1 MPLPSSPWR
10 TLVRGRRDG
19 QEWEQRMSEA
29 TQQGAAGEDPVVIV
43 GAGLAGA
50 RAAEAVRDGF
60 GGRVVLVGEEVAA
73 PYIRP
78 PLSKEYLA
86 GTADRDSVD
95 VHPLGWYAEQ
105 AIERIAG
112 HRAAVLDRGAHRLT
126 LDDGRSLRYS
136 RLLLATGASPRP
148 FPGPGASLPGVH
160 YLRSVDDSS
169 RLRTALAEGG
179 RRVVI
184 VGSGW
189 IGLEVAATAKG
200 YGNDVIVLGRGTVP
214 LESAI
219 GAELGGVFDRLH
231 RDHGVHLG
239 NDTTVVELEGEI
251 RSGGT
256 RVTGVRLSDRTLVRA
271 DLVVV
276 GIGATPNTQLALGSG
291 LEVDDGIAV
300 SATFATS
307 DPDVFAVG
315 DVANVYHPRLG
326 HGLRVEHWANADT
339 AGAAAGRAVLG
350 DTTGYDAIPYFYTD
364 QFDLSMEYSGFG
376 ELASGAELVFRGDR
390 ATREF
395 VAFWL
400 RDGQVVAGMNVNVWD
415 VNETVQRL
423 IRSGVRVDPKR
434 LADENIA
441 LGDLLTGSE

>member
-1 MPLPSSPWR
+1 MN
-10 TLVRGRRDG
+10 
-19 QEWEQRMSEA
+19 EA
-29 TQQGAAGEDPVVIV
+29 EHTDQPGEDPVVIV

-50 RAAEAVRDGF
+50 RAAEAVRAGSS
-60 GGRVVLVGEEVAA
+60 GRVVLIGQEVDP

-86 GTADRDSVD
+86 GTADRASVD
-95 VHPLGWYAEQ
+95 VHPLPWYHEHAV
-105 AIERIAG
+105 ERIAG

-160 YLRSVDDSS
+160 YLRTVEDSD

-189 IGLEVAATAKG
+189 IGLEVAAAAKT
-200 YGNDVIVLGRGTVP
+200 YGNEVIVLGQSAVP

-219 GAELGGVFDRLH
+219 GAELGAVFEQLH
-231 RDHGVHLG
+231 RDHGVHVT
-239 NDTTVVELEGEI
+239 NNAEVTQLEGET

-256 RVTGVRLSDRTLVRA
+256 RVTGVRLQDRTLVRA

-276 GIGATPNTQLALGSG
+276 GIGATPNTELALAAG
-291 LEVDDGIAV
+291 LEVDNGIAV
-300 SATFATS
+300 SAAFATS
-307 DPDVFAVG
+307 DPDIFAVG
-315 DVANVYHPRLG
+315 DVANVYYPRLG
-326 HGLRVEHWANADT
+326 HRLRVEHWANAESG
-339 AGAAAGRAVLG
+339 GAAAGRAVLG
-350 DTTGYDAIPYFYTD
+350 ERGDLTGIPYFYSD
-364 QFDLSMEYSGFG
+364 QFDLGMEYSGFG
-376 ELASGAELVFRGDR
+376 DLAQNAEVVYRGDR
-390 ATREF
+390 AGREF

-400 RDGQVVAGMNVNVWD
+400 ADGQVVAGMNVNVWG
-415 VNETVQRL
+415 VNETVQRF
-423 IRSGVRVDPKR
+423 IRSGVRVDANR
-434 LADENIA
+434 LADESIA
-441 LGDLLTGSE
+441 LEDLLTPLG

>member
-1 MPLPSSPWR
+1 MDDSRQPGGP
-10 TLVRGRRDG
+10 G
-19 QEWEQRMSEA
+19 Q
-29 TQQGAAGEDPVVIV
+29 DPIVIA

-50 RAAEAVRDGF
+50 RAAEAIRAAGF
-60 GGRVVLVGEEVAA
+60 EGRVVLVGREVPA

-86 GTADRDSVD
+86 GSADRDSVD
-95 VHPLGWYAEQ
+95 VHPVGWYAEQ
-105 AIERIAG
+105 SIERIAG
-112 HRAAVLDRGAHRLT
+112 HRAAVLDRADHRLT
-126 LDDGRSLRYS
+126 LDDGRALRYS

-160 YLRSVDDSS
+160 YLRTVEDSD
-169 RLRTALAEGG
+169 RLRAALAEGG

-189 IGLEVAATAKG
+189 IGLEVAAAAKG
-200 YGNDVIVLGRGTVP
+200 YHNDVIVLGRGAVP
-214 LESAI
+214 LQSAL
-219 GAELGGVFDRLH
+219 GAEVGGIFEQLH

-239 NDTTVVELEGEI
+239 NNTEVVGLEGET

-256 RVTGVRLSDRTLVRA
+256 RVTGVRLSDGTLVPA

-276 GIGATPNTQLALGSG
+276 GLGATPNTQLALGAG
-291 LEVDDGIAV
+291 LAVDNGIAV
-300 SATFATS
+300 SATFQTD

-315 DVANVYHPRLG
+315 DVADVFHPRLG
-326 HGLRVEHWANADT
+326 HRLRVEHWANADT
-339 AGAAAGRAVLG
+339 AGAAAGRALLG
-350 DTTGYDAIPYFYTD
+350 DTTEYAAIPYFYTD

-376 ELASGAELVFRGDR
+376 DLAGDAEVVFRGDR
-390 ATREF
+390 AVREF

-400 RDGQVVAGMNVNVWD
+400 ADGQVVAGMNVNVWE

-423 IRSGVRVDPKR
+423 IRSGVRVDPRR
-434 LADENIA
+434 LADESIA
-441 LGDLLTGSE
+441 LEDLLDPSPGTA

>member
-1 MPLPSSPWR
+1 MDDSRQPGGP
-10 TLVRGRRDG
+10 G
-19 QEWEQRMSEA
+19 Q
-29 TQQGAAGEDPVVIV
+29 DPIVIA

-50 RAAEAVRDGF
+50 RAAEAIRAAGF
-60 GGRVVLVGEEVAA
+60 EGRVVLVGQEVPA

-86 GTADRDSVD
+86 GSADRDSVD
-95 VHPLGWYAEQ
+95 VHPVGWYAEQ
-105 AIERIAG
+105 SIERIAG
-112 HRAAVLDRGAHRLT
+112 HRAAVLDRADHRLT
-126 LDDGRSLRYS
+126 LDDGRALRYS

-160 YLRSVDDSS
+160 YLRTVEDSD
-169 RLRTALAEGG
+169 RLRAALAEGG

-189 IGLEVAATAKG
+189 IGLEVAAAAKG
-200 YGNDVIVLGRGTVP
+200 YHNDVIVLGRGAVP
-214 LESAI
+214 LQSAL
-219 GAELGGVFDRLH
+219 GAEVGGIFEQLH

-239 NDTTVVELEGEI
+239 NNTEVVGLEGET

-256 RVTGVRLSDRTLVRA
+256 RVTGVRLSDGTLVPA

-276 GIGATPNTQLALGSG
+276 GLGATPNTQLALGAG
-291 LEVDDGIAV
+291 LAVDNGIAV
-300 SATFATS
+300 SATFQTD

-315 DVANVYHPRLG
+315 DVADVFHPRLG
-326 HGLRVEHWANADT
+326 HRLRVEHWANADT
-339 AGAAAGRAVLG
+339 AGAAAGRALLG
-350 DTTGYDAIPYFYTD
+350 DTTEYAAIPYFYTD

-376 ELASGAELVFRGDR
+376 DLAGDAEVVFRGDR
-390 ATREF
+390 AGREF

-400 RDGQVVAGMNVNVWD
+400 ADGQVVAGMNVNVWE

-423 IRSGVRVDPKR
+423 IRSGVRVDPRR
-434 LADENIA
+434 LADESIA
-441 LGDLLTGSE
+441 LDDLLDPSPGTA

>member
-1 MPLPSSPWR
+1 
-10 TLVRGRRDG
+10 
-19 QEWEQRMSEA
+19 MSEA
-29 TQQGAAGEDPVVIV
+29 GQPGGAGADPIVVA

-50 RAAEAVRDGF
+50 RAVEAVRAAGYE
-60 GGRVVLVGEEVAA
+60 GRVVLVGQEVPA

-86 GTADRDSVD
+86 GAADRDSVD
-95 VHPLGWYAEQ
+95 VHPRGWYAEH

-112 HRAAVLDRGAHRLT
+112 HRAAVLDRAGHRLT
-126 LDDGRSLRYS
+126 LDDGREVRYS

-160 YLRSVDDSS
+160 YLRTVEDSE

-200 YGNDVIVLGRGTVP
+200 YGNDVIVLGRDAVP
-214 LESAI
+214 LQA
-219 GAELGGVFDRLH
+219 ALGTEVGGIFDQLH
-231 RDHGVHLG
+231 RDNGVHLG
-239 NDTTVVELEGEI
+239 NNTNVVELEGET

-276 GIGATPNTQLALGSG
+276 GLGATPNTQLALGAG
-291 LEVDDGIAV
+291 LAVDNGIAV
-300 SATFATS
+300 SATFQTD
-307 DPDVFAVG
+307 DPDIFAVG
-315 DVANVYHPRLG
+315 DVANVFHPRLG
-326 HGLRVEHWANADT
+326 HRLRVEHWANADT
-339 AGAAAGRAVLG
+339 AGAAAGRALLG
-350 DTTGYDAIPYFYTD
+350 DTTAYAAIPYFYTD

-376 ELASGAELVFRGDR
+376 DLAGGAEVVFRGDR
-390 ATREF
+390 AGREF

-400 RDGQVVAGMNVNVWD
+400 ADGRVVAGMNVNVWD

-423 IRSGVRVDPKR
+423 IRSDLRVDPRR
-434 LADENIA
+434 LADESIA
-441 LGDLLTGSE
+441 LDDLLEPSPGTA

>member
-1 MPLPSSPWR
+1 MDDSRQPGGP
-10 TLVRGRRDG
+10 G
-19 QEWEQRMSEA
+19 Q
-29 TQQGAAGEDPVVIV
+29 DPIVIA

-50 RAAEAVRDGF
+50 RAAEAIRAAGF
-60 GGRVVLVGEEVAA
+60 EGRVVLVGQEVPA

-86 GTADRDSVD
+86 GSADRDSVD
-95 VHPLGWYAEQ
+95 VHPVGWYAEQ
-105 AIERIAG
+105 SIERIAG
-112 HRAAVLDRGAHRLT
+112 HRAAVLDRADHRLT
-126 LDDGRSLRYS
+126 LDDGRALRYS

-160 YLRSVDDSS
+160 YLRTVEDSD
-169 RLRTALAEGG
+169 RLRAALAEGG

-189 IGLEVAATAKG
+189 IGLEVAAAAKG
-200 YGNDVIVLGRGTVP
+200 YHNDVIVLGRGAVP
-214 LESAI
+214 LQSAL
-219 GAELGGVFDRLH
+219 GAEVGGIFEQLH

-239 NDTTVVELEGEI
+239 NNTEVVGLEGET

-256 RVTGVRLSDRTLVRA
+256 RVTGVRLSDGTLVPA

-276 GIGATPNTQLALGSG
+276 GLGATPNTQLALGAG
-291 LEVDDGIAV
+291 LAVDNGIAV
-300 SATFATS
+300 SATFQTD

-315 DVANVYHPRLG
+315 DVADVFHPRLG
-326 HGLRVEHWANADT
+326 HRLRVEHWANADT
-339 AGAAAGRAVLG
+339 AGAAAGRALLG
-350 DTTGYDAIPYFYTD
+350 DTTEYAAIPYFYTD

-376 ELASGAELVFRGDR
+376 DLAGDAEVVFRGDR
-390 ATREF
+390 AVREF

-400 RDGQVVAGMNVNVWD
+400 ADGQVVAGMNVNVWE

-423 IRSGVRVDPKR
+423 IRSGVRVDPRR
-434 LADENIA
+434 LADESIA
-441 LGDLLTGSE
+441 LEDLLDPSPGTA

>member
-1 MPLPSSPWR
+1 MDDSRQPGGP
-10 TLVRGRRDG
+10 G
-19 QEWEQRMSEA
+19 Q
-29 TQQGAAGEDPVVIV
+29 DPIVIA

-50 RAAEAVRDGF
+50 RAAEAIRAAGF
-60 GGRVVLVGEEVAA
+60 EGRVVLVGQEVPA

-86 GTADRDSVD
+86 GSADRDSVD
-95 VHPLGWYAEQ
+95 VHPVGWYAEQ
-105 AIERIAG
+105 SIERIAG
-112 HRAAVLDRGAHRLT
+112 HRAAVLDRADHRLT
-126 LDDGRSLRYS
+126 LDDGRALRYS

-160 YLRSVDDSS
+160 YLRTVEDSD
-169 RLRTALAEGG
+169 RLRAALAEGG

-189 IGLEVAATAKG
+189 IGLEVAAAAKG
-200 YGNDVIVLGRGTVP
+200 YHNDVIVLGRGAVP
-214 LESAI
+214 LQSAL
-219 GAELGGVFDRLH
+219 GAEVGGIFEQLH

-239 NDTTVVELEGEI
+239 NNTEVVGLEGET

-256 RVTGVRLSDRTLVRA
+256 RVTGVRLSDGTLVPA

-276 GIGATPNTQLALGSG
+276 GLGATPNTQLALGAG
-291 LEVDDGIAV
+291 LAVDNGIAV
-300 SATFATS
+300 SATFQTD

-315 DVANVYHPRLG
+315 DVADVFHPRLG
-326 HGLRVEHWANADT
+326 HRLRVEHWANADT
-339 AGAAAGRAVLG
+339 AGAAAGRALLG
-350 DTTGYDAIPYFYTD
+350 DTTEYAAIPYFYTD

-376 ELASGAELVFRGDR
+376 DLAGDAEVVFRGDR
-390 ATREF
+390 AGREF

-400 RDGQVVAGMNVNVWD
+400 ADGQVVAGMNVNVWE

-423 IRSGVRVDPKR
+423 IRSGVRVDPRR
-434 LADENIA
+434 LADESIA
-441 LGDLLTGSE
+441 LEDLLDPSPGTA

>member
-1 MPLPSSPWR
+1 MDDALHADAP
-10 TLVRGRRDG
+10 GD
-19 QEWEQRMSEA
+19 E
-29 TQQGAAGEDPVVIV
+29 PVVIV

-50 RAAEAVRDGF
+50 RAAEAVRAGSDQ
-60 GGRVVLVGEEVAA
+60 RVVLVGEEVEP

-78 PLSKEYLA
+78 PLSKEYLT
-86 GTADRDSVD
+86 GSTDRASAD
-95 VHPLGWYAEQ
+95 VHPLAWYAEQ
-105 AIERIAG
+105 SIERIGG

-160 YLRSVDDSS
+160 YLRTVDDST
-169 RLRTALAEGG
+169 RLRTALAEGS

-189 IGLEVAATAKG
+189 IGLEVAAAAKG
-200 YGNDVIVLGRGTVP
+200 YGNDVIVLGHGPVP
-214 LESAI
+214 LLSAI
-219 GAELGGVFDRLH
+219 GAELGAVFEQLH

-239 NDTTVVELEGEI
+239 NNTEVVELEGET

-276 GIGATPNTQLALGSG
+276 GIGAMPNTQLALGSG
-291 LEVDDGIAV
+291 LEVDNGIAV
-300 SATFATS
+300 SATFTTS

-315 DVANVYHPRLG
+315 DVAAVHHPRLG
-326 HGLRVEHWANADT
+326 HRLRVEHWANADS
-339 AGAAAGRAVLG
+339 AGAAAGRALLG
-350 DTTGYDAIPYFYTD
+350 DRTEYDAIPYFYTD
-364 QFDLSMEYSGFG
+364 QFDLGMEYSGFG
-376 ELASGAELVFRGDR
+376 ELAKNAEVVYRGDR

-400 RDGQVVAGMNVNVWD
+400 ADGQVVAGMNVNVWD

-423 IRSGVRVDPKR
+423 IRSRTRVDPRR
-434 LADENIA
+434 LADESIA
-441 LGDLLTGSE
+441 LEDLLDPAAGLA

>member
-1 MPLPSSPWR
+1 M
-10 TLVRGRRDG
+10 VERGIEESRPPADPAD
-19 QEWEQRMSEA
+19 E
-29 TQQGAAGEDPVVIV
+29 PVVIV

-50 RAAEAVRDGF
+50 RAAEAVRAGST
-60 GGRVVLVGEEVAA
+60 GRVLLIGEEIDA

-86 GTADRDSVD
+86 GTAGRESVD
-95 VHPLGWYAEQ
+95 VHPVGWYAGNG
-105 AIERIAG
+105 IERIAG
-112 HRAAVLDRGAHRLT
+112 HRAAVLNRGAHRLT
-126 LDDGRSLRYS
+126 LDDGRTVRYS

-160 YLRSVDDSS
+160 YLRSLADSE

-184 VGSGW
+184 IGTGW
-189 IGLEVAATAKG
+189 IGLEVAAAAKV
-200 YGNDVIVLGRGTVP
+200 YGNDVIVLGRNAVP
-214 LESAI
+214 LASAV
-219 GAELGGVFDRLH
+219 GAEVGAVFDQLH

-239 NDTTVVELEGEI
+239 NNTIVAELEGET

-276 GIGATPNTQLALGSG
+276 GLGATPNTQLALGSG
-291 LEVDDGIAV
+291 LAVDNGIAV

-315 DVANVYHPRLG
+315 DVANVFHPRLG
-326 HGLRVEHWANADT
+326 HRLRVEHWANADT
-339 AGAAAGRAVLG
+339 AGAAAGRAMLG
-350 DTTGYDAIPYFYTD
+350 DTTEYDAIPYFYTD
-364 QFDLSMEYSGFG
+364 QFDLGMEYSGFG
-376 ELASGAELVFRGDR
+376 ELAAEAAVVFRGDR
-390 ATREF
+390 ARRKF

-400 RDGQVVAGMNVNVWD
+400 ADGQVVAGMNVNVWD
-415 VNETVQRL
+415 VNATVQRL
-423 IRSGVRVDPKR
+423 IRSGVRVDASR
-434 LADENIA
+434 LVDENIA
-441 LGDLLTGSE
+441 LEDLLPPSSG

>member
-1 MPLPSSPWR
+1 MDDSRQPGGP
-10 TLVRGRRDG
+10 G
-19 QEWEQRMSEA
+19 Q
-29 TQQGAAGEDPVVIV
+29 DPIVIA

-50 RAAEAVRDGF
+50 RAAEAIRAAGF
-60 GGRVVLVGEEVAA
+60 EGRVVLVGQEVPA

-86 GTADRDSVD
+86 GSADRDSVD
-95 VHPLGWYAEQ
+95 VHPVGWYAEQ
-105 AIERIAG
+105 SIERIAG
-112 HRAAVLDRGAHRLT
+112 HRAAVLDRADHRLT
-126 LDDGRSLRYS
+126 LDDGRVLRYS

-160 YLRSVDDSS
+160 YLRTVEDSD
-169 RLRTALAEGG
+169 RLRAALAEGG

-189 IGLEVAATAKG
+189 IGLEVAAAAKG
-200 YGNDVIVLGRGTVP
+200 YHNDVIVLGRGAVP
-214 LESAI
+214 LQSAL
-219 GAELGGVFDRLH
+219 GAEVGGIFEQLH

-239 NDTTVVELEGEI
+239 NNTEVVGLEGET

-256 RVTGVRLSDRTLVRA
+256 RVTGVRLSDGTLVPA

-276 GIGATPNTQLALGSG
+276 GLGATPNTQLALGAG
-291 LEVDDGIAV
+291 LAVDNGIAV
-300 SATFATS
+300 SATFQTD

-315 DVANVYHPRLG
+315 DVADVFHPRLG
-326 HGLRVEHWANADT
+326 HRLRVEHWANADT
-339 AGAAAGRAVLG
+339 AGAAAGRALLG
-350 DTTGYDAIPYFYTD
+350 DTTEYAAIPYFYTD

-376 ELASGAELVFRGDR
+376 DLAGDAEVVFRGDR
-390 ATREF
+390 AGREF

-400 RDGQVVAGMNVNVWD
+400 ADGQVVAGMNVNVWE

-423 IRSGVRVDPKR
+423 IRSGVRVDPRR
-434 LADENIA
+434 LADESIA
-441 LGDLLTGSE
+441 LEDLLDPSPGTA

>member
-1 MPLPSSPWR
+1 MVDPGNTGSPQPLEPA
-10 TLVRGRRDG
+10 D
-19 QEWEQRMSEA
+19 E
-29 TQQGAAGEDPVVIV
+29 PVVIV

-50 RAAEAVRDGF
+50 RAAEAVRAGSA
-60 GGRVVLVGEEVAA
+60 GRVVLIGEETEA

-78 PLSKEYLA
+78 PLSKEYLTGSA
-86 GTADRDSVD
+86 ERDVVD
-95 VHPLGWYAEQ
+95 VHPVGWYAEH

-126 LDDGRSLRYS
+126 LDDGRSVRYS
-136 RLLLATGASPRP
+136 RLILATGASPRP

-160 YLRSVDDSS
+160 YLRSLADST

-184 VGSGW
+184 IGTGW
-189 IGLEVAATAKG
+189 IGLEVAAAAKG
-200 YGNDVIVLGRGTVP
+200 YGNDVILLGRGAVP
-214 LESAI
+214 LASAI
-219 GAELGGVFDRLH
+219 GAELGSVFQELH
-231 RDHGVHLG
+231 RDNGVHLG
-239 NDTTVVELEGEI
+239 NNTDVVELEGET

-276 GIGATPNTQLALGSG
+276 GLGATPNTQLALGSG
-291 LEVDDGIAV
+291 LDVDNGIAV

-315 DVANVYHPRLG
+315 DVANVFHPRLG
-326 HGLRVEHWANADT
+326 HRLRVEHWATADT

-350 DTTGYDAIPYFYTD
+350 DTTEYDAIPYFYTD
-364 QFDLSMEYSGFG
+364 QFDLGMEYSGFG
-376 ELASGAELVFRGDR
+376 DLARSAEVVFRGDR
-390 ATREF
+390 AGRKF

-400 RDGQVVAGMNVNVWD
+400 ADGRVVAGMNVNVWD

-423 IRSGVRVDPKR
+423 IRSGVRVEANR
-434 LADENIA
+434 LADETIA
-441 LGDLLTGSE
+441 LEDLLTPSPG

>member
-1 MPLPSSPWR
+1 MDDSRQPGGP
-10 TLVRGRRDG
+10 G
-19 QEWEQRMSEA
+19 Q
-29 TQQGAAGEDPVVIV
+29 DPIVIA

-50 RAAEAVRDGF
+50 RAAEAIRAAGF
-60 GGRVVLVGEEVAA
+60 EGRVVLVGQEVPA

-86 GTADRDSVD
+86 GSADRDSVD
-95 VHPLGWYAEQ
+95 VHPVGWYAEQ
-105 AIERIAG
+105 SIERIAG
-112 HRAAVLDRGAHRLT
+112 HRAAVLDRADHRLT
-126 LDDGRSLRYS
+126 LDDGRALRYS

-160 YLRSVDDSS
+160 YLRTVEDSD
-169 RLRTALAEGG
+169 RLRAALAEGG

-189 IGLEVAATAKG
+189 IGLEVAAAAKG
-200 YGNDVIVLGRGTVP
+200 YHNDVIVLGRGAVP
-214 LESAI
+214 LQSAL
-219 GAELGGVFDRLH
+219 GAEVGGIFEQLH

-239 NDTTVVELEGEI
+239 NNTEVVGLEGET

-256 RVTGVRLSDRTLVRA
+256 RVTGVRLSDDTLVRA

-276 GIGATPNTQLALGSG
+276 GLGATPNTQLALGAG
-291 LEVDDGIAV
+291 LAVDNGIAV
-300 SATFATS
+300 SATFQTD

-315 DVANVYHPRLG
+315 DVADVFHPRLG
-326 HGLRVEHWANADT
+326 HRLRVEHWANADT
-339 AGAAAGRAVLG
+339 AGAAAGRALLG
-350 DTTGYDAIPYFYTD
+350 DTTEYAAIPYFYTD

-376 ELASGAELVFRGDR
+376 DLAGDAEVVFRGDR
-390 ATREF
+390 AVREF

-400 RDGQVVAGMNVNVWD
+400 ADGQVVAGMNVNVWE

-423 IRSGVRVDPKR
+423 IRSGVRVDPRR
-434 LADENIA
+434 LADESIA
-441 LGDLLTGSE
+441 LEDLLDPSPGTA

>member
-1 MPLPSSPWR
+1 M
-10 TLVRGRRDG
+10 VERGNTEPAHPG
-19 QEWEQRMSEA
+19 A
-29 TQQGAAGEDPVVIV
+29 QGDEPVVIV

-50 RAAEAVRDGF
+50 RAAEAVRAGST
-60 GGRVVLVGEEVAA
+60 GRVVLIGEEIDA

-86 GTADRDSVD
+86 GTADRDVVD
-95 VHPLGWYAEQ
+95 VHPLGWYADQ
-105 AIERIAG
+105 GIERIAG
-112 HRAAVLDRGAHRLT
+112 HRAAVLDRGAHRVT

-160 YLRSVDDSS
+160 YLRSIGDST
-169 RLRTALAEGG
+169 RLRAALSPGG
-179 RRVVI
+179 RRVVVI
-184 VGSGW
+184 GTGW
-189 IGLEVAATAKG
+189 IGMEVAAAARG
-200 YGNDVIVLGRGTVP
+200 YGNEVIVLGRGAVP
-214 LESAI
+214 LASAI
-219 GAELGGVFDRLH
+219 GPELGAVFERLH
-231 RDHGVHLG
+231 RDHGVHVG
-239 NDTTVVELEGEI
+239 NHTEVAELEGET

-256 RVTGVRLSDRTLVRA
+256 RVTGVRLTDRTLVRA

-276 GIGATPNTQLALGSG
+276 GLGATPNTQLALGSG
-291 LEVDDGIAV
+291 LAVDNGIAV

-326 HGLRVEHWANADT
+326 HRLRVEHWANADT

-350 DTTGYDAIPYFYTD
+350 DSTEYDAIPYFYTD
-364 QFDLSMEYSGFG
+364 QFDLGMEYSGFG
-376 ELASGAELVFRGDR
+376 DLAGGAEVVFRGDR
-390 ATREF
+390 AGRSF

-400 RDGQVVAGMNVNVWD
+400 AGGQVVAGMNVNVWD

-423 IRSGVRVDPKR
+423 IRSGVRVEAKR
-434 LADENIA
+434 LADETIA
-441 LGDLLTGSE
+441 LEDLLAPSPG

>member
-1 MPLPSSPWR
+1 MNESAPRP
-10 TLVRGRRDG
+10 GRDD
-19 QEWEQRMSEA
+19 EEA
-29 TQQGAAGEDPVVIV
+29 LVIV

-50 RAAEAVRDGF
+50 RAADAVRTAGF
-60 GGRVVLVGEEVAA
+60 EGRVVLVGQEVPA

-86 GTADRDSVD
+86 GRAGRDTVD

-105 AIERIAG
+105 SIERIAG
-112 HRAAVLDRGAHRLT
+112 HRAAVLDPAGHRLT
-126 LDDGRSLRYS
+126 LDDGRVLRYS

-160 YLRSVDDSS
+160 YLRTVEDSD
-169 RLRTALAEGG
+169 RLRAALAEGG

-189 IGLEVAATAKG
+189 IGLEVAAAAKG
-200 YGNDVIVLGRGTVP
+200 YGNEVIVLGRGAVP
-214 LESAI
+214 LQSAL
-219 GAELGGVFDRLH
+219 GTELGGVFDRLH

-239 NDTTVVELEGEI
+239 NNTEVVELEGET

-276 GIGATPNTQLALGSG
+276 GLGATPNTQLALGAG
-291 LEVDDGIAV
+291 LAVDTDGGIAV
-300 SATFATS
+300 SATFQTD

-315 DVANVYHPRLG
+315 DVASVFHPRLG
-326 HGLRVEHWANADT
+326 HRLRVDHWANADT
-339 AGAAAGRAVLG
+339 AGAAAGRALLG
-350 DTTGYDAIPYFYTD
+350 DLTEYAAIPYFYTD

-376 ELASGAELVFRGDR
+376 DLARDAEVVFRGDR
-390 ATREF
+390 EGRRF

-400 RDGQVVAGMNVNVWD
+400 ADGRVVAGMNVNVWE

-423 IRSGVRVDPKR
+423 IGSGVRVDQHR
-434 LADENIA
+434 LADESIT
-441 LGDLLTGSE
+441 LEDLLDPAPGTD

>member
-1 MPLPSSPWR
+1 MVEPGNTGSPQPR
-10 TLVRGRRDG
+10 EPAD
-19 QEWEQRMSEA
+19 E
-29 TQQGAAGEDPVVIV
+29 PVVIV

-50 RAAEAVRDGF
+50 RAAEAVRAGSA
-60 GGRVVLVGEEVAA
+60 GRVVLIGEETEA

-78 PLSKEYLA
+78 PLSKEYLTGSA
-86 GTADRDSVD
+86 ERAVVD
-95 VHPLGWYAEQ
+95 VHPVGWYAEH

-126 LDDGRSLRYS
+126 LDDGRSVRYS
-136 RLLLATGASPRP
+136 RLILATGASPRP

-160 YLRSVDDSS
+160 YLRSLADST

-184 VGSGW
+184 IGTGW
-189 IGLEVAATAKG
+189 IGLEVAAAAKG
-200 YGNDVIVLGRGTVP
+200 YGNDVILLGRGAVP
-214 LESAI
+214 LAAAI
-219 GAELGGVFDRLH
+219 GAELGSVFQELH
-231 RDHGVHLG
+231 RDNGVHLG
-239 NDTTVVELEGEI
+239 NNTDVVELEGET

-276 GIGATPNTQLALGSG
+276 GLGATPNTQLALGSG
-291 LEVDDGIAV
+291 LDVDNGIAV

-307 DPDVFAVG
+307 DSDVFAVG
-315 DVANVYHPRLG
+315 DVANVFHPRLG
-326 HGLRVEHWANADT
+326 HRLRVEHWANADT

-350 DTTGYDAIPYFYTD
+350 DTTEYDAIPYFYTD
-364 QFDLSMEYSGFG
+364 QFDLGMEYSGFG
-376 ELASGAELVFRGDR
+376 DLARSAEVVFRGDR
-390 ATREF
+390 AGRKF

-400 RDGQVVAGMNVNVWD
+400 ADGRVVAGMNVNVWD

-423 IRSGVRVDPKR
+423 IRSGVRVEANR
-434 LADENIA
+434 LADETIA
-441 LGDLLTGSE
+441 LEDLLTPSPG

>member
-1 MPLPSSPWR
+1 MDDSRQPGGP
-10 TLVRGRRDG
+10 G
-19 QEWEQRMSEA
+19 Q
-29 TQQGAAGEDPVVIV
+29 DPIVIA

-50 RAAEAVRDGF
+50 RAAEAIRAAGF
-60 GGRVVLVGEEVAA
+60 EGRVVLVGQEVPA

-86 GTADRDSVD
+86 GSADRDSVD
-95 VHPLGWYAEQ
+95 VHPVGWYAEQ
-105 AIERIAG
+105 SIERIAG
-112 HRAAVLDRGAHRLT
+112 HRAAVLDRADHRLT
-126 LDDGRSLRYS
+126 LDDGRALRYS

-160 YLRSVDDSS
+160 YLRTVEDSD
-169 RLRTALAEGG
+169 RLRAALAEGG

-189 IGLEVAATAKG
+189 IGLEVAAAAKG
-200 YGNDVIVLGRGTVP
+200 YHNDVIVLGRGAVP
-214 LESAI
+214 LQSAL
-219 GAELGGVFDRLH
+219 GAEVGGIFEQLH

-239 NDTTVVELEGEI
+239 NNTEVVGLEGET

-256 RVTGVRLSDRTLVRA
+256 RVSGVRLSDGTLVRA

-276 GIGATPNTQLALGSG
+276 GLGATPNTQLALGAG
-291 LEVDDGIAV
+291 LAVDNGIAV
-300 SATFATS
+300 SATFQTD

-315 DVANVYHPRLG
+315 DVADVFHPRLG
-326 HGLRVEHWANADT
+326 HRLRVEHWANADT
-339 AGAAAGRAVLG
+339 AGAAAGRALLG
-350 DTTGYDAIPYFYTD
+350 DTTEYAAIPYFYTD

-376 ELASGAELVFRGDR
+376 DLAGDAEVVFRGDR
-390 ATREF
+390 AVREF

-400 RDGQVVAGMNVNVWD
+400 ADGQVVAGMNVNVWE

-423 IRSGVRVDPKR
+423 IRSGVRVDPRR
-434 LADENIA
+434 LADESIA
-441 LGDLLTGSE
+441 LEDLLDPSPGTA